1 MRGAPVH
8 GGPPPAFGENRSDFG
23 ATGNLLTQIRAIQTY
38 AALAQQPS
46 TCGTTALRR
55 DLIHELRD
63 LYTRP
68 YWTEP
73 GRSYAALVEL
83 RREARAL
90 AWVVAA

>member
-23 ATGNLLTQIRAIQTY
+23 ATGHLLTQTRDPDLCSSRP
-38 AALAQQPS
+38 AAS